1 MIIKDSAY
9 EGKWGFLDPQVLER
23 TKKKPCILDEEV
35 NKKITMK
42 DIHLKTLRNGMGS
55 FSRDLSK
62 KNVVVT
68 DFLIPCANRFIPARQ
83 YRMSVKDKSNMN
95 KCLVYLHG
103 GGFIGG
109 SLETVENQCKLIAE
123 RSHCVVIS
131 IAYRLAPETP
141 YPGALHDV
149 IESLEWISN
158 NKTIL
163 NFNDSQLYV
172 AGDSVGGNLAV
183 VCGLKDKKHL
193 IRRIISIY
201 GALDMTEISKTSY
214 KWNYSQYTIAKEHS
228 IYIHTRLNKFALLTK
243 IINVLYNNFEVVENP
258 LISPVYAQDFKYF
271 PDITLVEAEFDY
283 FLQSNIFFYK
293 KLKHFGINVDTI
305 MYKGLDH
312 GFFDR
317 LGTLK
322 QAEDLVNVIA
332 DILINEK

>member
-1 MIIKDSAY
+1 M
-9 EGKWGFLDPQVLER
+9 
-23 TKKKPCILDEEV
+23 T
-35 NKKITMK
+35 
-42 DIHLKTLRNGMGS
+42 
-55 FSRDLSK
+55 
-62 KNVVVT
+62 
-68 DFLIPCANRFIPARQ
+68 
-83 YRMSVKDKSNMN
+83 

-131 IAYRLAPETP
+131 IGYRLAPETP
-141 YPGALHDV
+141 YPGAFCDV
-149 IESLEWISN
+149 VESLEWIIN
-158 NKTIL
+158 NKAIL

-172 AGDSVGGNLAV
+172 AGDSAGGNLAV
-183 VCGLKDKKHL
+183 ICGLKDKRHI

-201 GALDMTEISKTSY
+201 GALDMTEIKKTLY
-214 KWNYSQYTIAKEHS
+214 KWDYSRYTIAKEHS
-228 IYIHTRLNKFALLTK
+228 SYIHTRLNKFALLTK
-243 IINVLYNNFEVVENP
+243 IINVLYNTFEVAENP
-258 LISPVYAQDFKYF
+258 LISPVYAQNFKDF

-283 FLQSNIFFYK
+283 FLQSNIFFSK
-293 KLKHFGINVDTI
+293 KLESLGLNVDLI

-332 DILINEK
+332 DILISE